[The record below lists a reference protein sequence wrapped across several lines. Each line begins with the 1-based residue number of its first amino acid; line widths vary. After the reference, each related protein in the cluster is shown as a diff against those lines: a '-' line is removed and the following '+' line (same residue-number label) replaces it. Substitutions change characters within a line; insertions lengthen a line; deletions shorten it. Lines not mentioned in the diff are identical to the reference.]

1 MMPKHSQHSLI
12 HLLTHQQ
19 MSRHK
24 CVPQT
29 VTDTE
34 EITENILSVILVS
47 YSREADEDFNKA
59 NKTRD

>member
-1 MMPKHSQHSLI
+1 
-12 HLLTHQQ
+12 